1 MQYLPR
7 PTCLP
12 TRSLIHNG
20 ACRPRWVCVSLSLRL
35 TLPSTAAVQL
45 HRSWAY
51 PIGLIP
57 LDCKWD
63 ASREFIRFGRRDGDR
78 KHDHWHEWHYCNV
91 GILVCPKHPSGFK
104 SIEAVCDP
112 QSMISDH
119 RAPSLPSI
127 HPSSICTDICTMQTP
142 ALLSLSWLLVMSC
155 GSEVL
160 ILMNLLSFREL
171 KYIQQ

>member
-20 ACRPRWVCVSLSLRL
+20 ACRPRWVCVSLSLSLRL
-35 TLPSTAAVQL
+35 TLPSTAAVQCSCTVAEL
-45 HRSWAY
+45 I

-78 KHDHWHEWHYCNV
+78 KHDHWHEWHYCTV

-104 SIEAVCDP
+104 SIEAVSDP

-127 HPSSICTDICTMQTP
+127 HPSRMHRYLHNANTGVVVVELTAGDE
-142 ALLSLSWLLVMSC
+142 LWELSADFNVH
-155 GSEVL
+155 
-160 ILMNLLSFREL
+160 IPQF
-171 KYIQQ
+171 